1 MEIHLTIAKYQESGV
16 IYRYQFFIW
25 RDFLSFLHKTIVTI
39 IMRMSSC
46 IISVYEYRYS
56 YIVTKGTS
64 INHVDRFLKTPPP
77 FINSTFLRFY
87 DYVCKYLLVPKK
99 SSYSRTS
106 RKILWYRVFCNSN
119 GLLSAWLCDNKT
131 VVFCYVAL
139 VFLSFWA
146 VSKTTFRYET
156 SCIT

>member
-39 IMRMSSC
+39 IIRMSSC

-56 YIVTKGTS
+56 YIVKKGTS

-77 FINSTFLRFY
+77 FINLTFLRFY
-87 DYVCKYLLVPKK
+87 VYVNIYLFQKNRHIAELLAKYFGNFVLQMD
-99 SSYSRTS
+99 
-106 RKILWYRVFCNSN
+106 FCPR
-119 GLLSAWLCDNKT
+119 GYVIIKPLCF
-131 VVFCYVAL
+131 VM
-139 VFLSFWA
+139 
-146 VSKTTFRYET
+146 
-156 SCIT
+156 